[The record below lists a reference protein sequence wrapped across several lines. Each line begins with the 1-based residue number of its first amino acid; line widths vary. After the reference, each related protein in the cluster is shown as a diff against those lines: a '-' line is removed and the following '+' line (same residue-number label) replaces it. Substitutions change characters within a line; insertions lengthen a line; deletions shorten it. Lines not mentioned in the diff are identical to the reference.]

1 MTVEAWART
10 AAGRLN
16 APGQVLASVCRN
28 GLRGVAEA
36 EEAQRRAAS
45 RWAFCRTL
53 AGDDYLLY
61 RLLSLA
67 AARSKHSNRAAL
79 SEIRVHCSKTGGAA
93 ASAALKAA
101 APPVD
106 DLGFSIATPWAA
118 ASCAPAVCRFKF
130 ATSH

>member
-1 MTVEAWART
+1 MHL
-10 AAGRLN
+10 GRFGFGL
-16 APGQVLASVCRN
+16 PQRAS
-28 GLRGVAEA
+28 GVAEA

-45 RWAFCRTL
+45 RWDSVAL
-53 AGDDYLLY
+53 WPEMIIY

-93 ASAALKAA
+93 AGAALKAA

-106 DLGFSIATPWAA
+106 DLGFSIATPGAV
-118 ASCAPAVCRFKF
+118 ASCAPAALAARSRRFKS
-130 ATSH
+130 ATSD